1 MANIKTLKI
10 TEQLFNDL
18 KSLLD
23 FHNEDTE
30 KQLVICLSEITY
42 SHSNM
47 KTNLESESFKKRLT
61 DEMIDSSTQDY
72 L

>member
-18 KSLLD
+18 KSSLD
-23 FHNEDTE
+23 FHNKDTE

-47 KTNLESESFKKRLT
+47 NSTKSFNKRLT
-61 DEMIDSSTQDY
+61 DEMIDSST
-72 L
+72 

>member
-1 MANIKTLKI
+1 MIKVTD
-10 TEQLFNDL
+10 EMFNSL
-18 KSLLD
+18 KSSLD
-23 FHNEDTE
+23 FHNKDTE

-61 DEMIDSSTQDY
+61 DEMIDSSN
-72 L
+72 

>member
-1 MANIKTLKI
+1 
-10 TEQLFNDL
+10 L
-18 KSLLD
+18 KSSLD

-47 KTNLESESFKKRLT
+47 KNNLESENFKKRLT
-61 DEMIDSSTQDY
+61 GEMIDNDSFSY
-72 L
+72 A